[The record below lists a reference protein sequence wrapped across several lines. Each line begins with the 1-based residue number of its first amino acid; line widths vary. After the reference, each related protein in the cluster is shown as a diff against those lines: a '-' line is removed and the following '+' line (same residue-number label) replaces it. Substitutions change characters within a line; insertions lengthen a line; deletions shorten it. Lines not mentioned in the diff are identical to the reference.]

1 MIGCFDL
8 MRRLVS
14 ASSQALASFPK
25 VFNVDVSISGTTF
38 WHETWIAHQKF
49 RMILENYQALLW
61 WISQTGSFLSKVL
74 KQSTLNQLQEQLQE
88 LDFQQRYHIFLSA
101 FLLGCLLWETG
112 NQRLKYKLVDKKWRL
127 YHCGEKRR
135 ATSTSFHLLPWC

>member
-61 WISQTGSFLSKVL
+61 WIYQTGSFLSKVL

-88 LDFQQRYHIFLSA
+88 LGFKPGLQIRHFEKNSRTKKLITQGKNLITERKNSRIWLNLQREES
-101 FLLGCLLWETG
+101 
-112 NQRLKYKLVDKKWRL
+112 N
-127 YHCGEKRR
+127 
-135 ATSTSFHLLPWC
+135 